1 MSAPVLKPVNSE
13 LVAVAWAQSVTGI
26 PANRVARTLG
36 RDHETWV
43 STGFVVATIVGGSP
57 WQTTPVSAPVIQ
69 FECWAC
75 NSESVST
82 PPWGLAFIL
91 AETLKRAC
99 EVDSPDRSKVL
110 TIPHGFEQ
118 ALVRDASTLTEPRR
132 SPVPSPEGFAR
143 VIMDVQIEWTRYNP
157 EEYPA

>member
-1 MSAPVLKPVNSE
+1 MSAPILKPVNSE
-13 LVAVAWAQSVTGI
+13 LVAVAWAQSVPGI

-36 RDHETWV
+36 REHESWAE
-43 STGFVVATIVGGSP
+43 TGFVVATIVGGSP

-82 PPWGLAFIL
+82 PPWGIAFIL

-99 EVDSPDRSKVL
+99 EVDSADRSKVL

-118 ALVRDASTLTEPRR
+118 ALVRDASALTEPRR

>member
-1 MSAPVLKPVNSE
+1 MSPLKPVNSE

-36 RDHETWV
+36 REHESWAA
-43 STGFVVATIVGGSP
+43 TGFVVATIVGGAP
-57 WQTTPVSAPVIQ
+57 WQTTPVSVPVVQ

-75 NSESVST
+75 NAGSVST
-82 PPWGLAFIL
+82 PPWGIAFTL
-91 AETLKRAC
+91 AEYLKRAC
-99 EVDSPDRSKVL
+99 EVDNADRSKIV
-110 TIPHGFEQ
+110 TVPNGFEQ

-143 VIMDVQIEWTRYNP
+143 VIMDVQLEWTRYNP
-157 EEYPA
+157 EEHPA